1 MDIILY
7 APILPFLLGNSKRFI
22 INFSLYIHVFVGKN
36 LFRSNLTIFGL
47 RKWILVDKSSLNTC
61 KAVSFRVPTHQY
73 KLDASYWIGQKATLQ
88 IV

>member
-22 INFSLYIHVFVGKN
+22 IIFSLYIHVFVGKN
-36 LFRSNLTIFGL
+36 LFRPKLTIFGL

>member
-22 INFSLYIHVFVGKN
+22 IIFSLYIHVFVGKN
-36 LFRSNLTIFGL
+36 LFRSNLTIFVL

>member
-7 APILPFLLGNSKRFI
+7 APILPFFLGNSKRFI
-22 INFSLYIHVFVGKN
+22 IIFSLYIHVFVGKN

-61 KAVSFRVPTHQY
+61 KALSLRVPTHQY
-73 KLDASYWIGQKATLQ
+73 KLDVSYWIGQKATLQ

>member
-7 APILPFLLGNSKRFI
+7 DLILPFLIRNSKRFI
-22 INFSLYIHVFVGKN
+22 IIFSLYIHVFVGKN
-36 LFRSNLTIFGL
+36 LFRSNLTIFSL

-73 KLDASYWIGQKATLQ
+73 KLDVSYWIGQKATLQ